1 MARETRGTEI
11 FYRWAT
17 IPVVKIAQEESIIEL
32 PPELDIPWPYLQ
44 RKFGVDAD
52 SGNNTANVLLNFN
65 ERGERIYRINVRLD
79 DTIQRSEDKFFW
91 LFYDVE
97 VKVSPLPVSQLSR
110 RHWLNSL
117 KALPIYHA
125 MVQAIIDFERGDKQ
139 SCLENVKRVA
149 FNQRSLMM
157 TFYENLHDSKISR
170 KIWLSYIQSFQGWG
184 AGRIINGK
192 FVKYDGLSGNHV
204 LIFQAID
211 AFLGLERYLTDE
223 NMDRYIPVNQR
234 NLCLSLKKHCI
245 RAKLGE
251 GAEDR
256 AIADEISKIL
266 NHMRVRIK
274 DSLWQLCIG
283 WTKLIST

>member
-1 MARETRGTEI
+1 MARQPCEI
-11 FYRWAT
+11 ERFYRWAT
-17 IPVVKIAQEESIIEL
+17 IPVVKIAQEEFIIEL
-32 PPELDIPWPYLQ
+32 PPELEIPWRYLQ

-79 DTIQRSEDKFFW
+79 ETIQRSEDEFFW
-91 LFYDVE
+91 LFYDIE
-97 VKVSPLPVSQLSR
+97 VKVSLSSITPLSR
-110 RHWLNSL
+110 RHLFNHP
-117 KALPIYHA
+117 KALPIYHD
-125 MVQAIIDFERGDKQ
+125 MVQAIINFERGDKQ
-139 SCLENVKRVA
+139 SCLENVKRVV
-149 FNQRSLMM
+149 FNQRQLMM

-184 AGRIINGK
+184 AGRTINGK
-192 FVKYDGLSGNHV
+192 FVMYDGLSGNHV

-211 AFLGLERYLTDE
+211 AFLGLERYLTNE
-223 NMDRYIPVNQR
+223 NMERYIPVNQR

-256 AIADEISKIL
+256 TIADEISKIV
-266 NHMRVRIK
+266 NQMRVRIES
-274 DSLWQLCIG
+274 SLWQLCNG

>member
-1 MARETRGTEI
+1 M
-11 FYRWAT
+11 
-17 IPVVKIAQEESIIEL
+17 KIAQEELVVEL
-32 PPELDIPWPYLQ
+32 PPELDIPWLYLQ

-79 DTIQRSEDKFFW
+79 ETIQRSEDKFFW

-97 VKVSPLPVSQLSR
+97 VKVSPSPVSQLWR
-110 RHWLNSL
+110 RHQLKRP

-125 MVQAIIDFERGDKQ
+125 MVRAIIDFERGDKQ
-139 SCLENVKRVA
+139 SCLKNVKRVA
-149 FNQRSLMM
+149 VDQRSLMM

-184 AGRIINGK
+184 AGRMINGK
-192 FVKYDGLSGNHV
+192 LVKYDGLSGNHV
-204 LIFQAID
+204 LVFQAID

-234 NLCLSLKKHCI
+234 NFCLSLKKHCI
-245 RAKLGE
+245 RAKLGD

-256 AIADEISKIL
+256 AIADEISKVV
-266 NHMRVRIK
+266 NQMRVR
-274 DSLWQLCIG
+274 
-283 WTKLIST
+283 TKNPL

>member
-1 MARETRGTEI
+1 M
-11 FYRWAT
+11 
-17 IPVVKIAQEESIIEL
+17 
-32 PPELDIPWPYLQ
+32 
-44 RKFGVDAD
+44 
-52 SGNNTANVLLNFN
+52 
-65 ERGERIYRINVRLD
+65 VR
-79 DTIQRSEDKFFW
+79 
-91 LFYDVE
+91 
-97 VKVSPLPVSQLSR
+97 
-110 RHWLNSL
+110 
-117 KALPIYHA
+117 
-125 MVQAIIDFERGDKQ
+125 AIINFERGDKQ

-149 FNQRSLMM
+149 FNQRHLMM

-184 AGRIINGK
+184 AGRTIDGK

-223 NMDRYIPVNQR
+223 NMDRYIPFNQR

-256 AIADEISKIL
+256 AIADEISKIV
-266 NHMRVRIK
+266 NQMRVRINNI
-274 DSLWQLCIG
+274 LWQLCNECVE
-283 WTKLIST
+283 LIFT